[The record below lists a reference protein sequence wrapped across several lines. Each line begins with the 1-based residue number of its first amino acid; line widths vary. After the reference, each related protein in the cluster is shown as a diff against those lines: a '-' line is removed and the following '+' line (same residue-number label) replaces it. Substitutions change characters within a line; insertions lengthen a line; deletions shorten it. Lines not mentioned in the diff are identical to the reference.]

1 VDRLCRLLDHPLQLA
16 STLGKGSR
24 FSIIVPQAPARVE
37 PAEVPDRLQAMIQ
50 PFAGKFVVMIEDD
63 RLVLDSMDGLL
74 RGWGCRVSAST
85 SSGAALADLSEL
97 DEKPDLIISDHH
109 FTHGETGV
117 AVIERLR
124 RAFDAPIPALLV
136 TGDISVERKQEAEA
150 RGYELLQ
157 KPVPPMI
164 LRATMNEIL
173 KRRGSIDAPARDN
186 APASSL

>member
-1 VDRLCRLLDHPLQLA
+1 
-16 STLGKGSR
+16 
-24 FSIIVPQAPARVE
+24 
-37 PAEVPDRLQAMIQ
+37 M
-50 PFAGKFVVMIEDD
+50 
-63 RLVLDSMDGLL
+63 
-74 RGWGCRVSAST
+74 
-85 SSGAALADLSEL
+85 SEL
-97 DEKPDLIISDHH
+97 DQKPDLIISDHH

-173 KRRGSIDAPARDN
+173 KRRGSVDAPAGGR